1 MFICNE
7 KGDPIF
13 NRLKLYN
20 FSPEPIKA
28 NKYII
33 PIVVKCLLCSQKH
46 MQILH

>member
-7 KGDPIF
+7 KRNTIF

-20 FSPEPIKA
+20 FSAEPIKA

-33 PIVVKCLLCSQKH
+33 PIVGNCLLCSQKH
-46 MQILH
+46 VQILH